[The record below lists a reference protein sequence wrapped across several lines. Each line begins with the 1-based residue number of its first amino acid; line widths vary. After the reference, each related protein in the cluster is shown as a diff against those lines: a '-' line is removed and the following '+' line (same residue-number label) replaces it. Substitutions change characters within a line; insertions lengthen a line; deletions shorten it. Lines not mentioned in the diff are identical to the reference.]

1 MIDLTVKT
9 LDSQNHAFSLNDD
22 ITVRQFK
29 DHIAD
34 TVNISAD
41 LQRLIYCGRV
51 LQDEKLLSE
60 YDVNGKVIHLVQ
72 RAPPS
77 STQRSHSNNQ
87 SQGQSHGG
95 TGEWQSTP
103 RVLYRHTQF
112 HDDPMYIGSFSIP
125 ADVLEGYEWPSPQ
138 LSNTIATS
146 HLSVV
151 RRMLD
156 QANNVIDRLDNP
168 SAPSSSSTSTGNNSS
183 SSTQSNQTQST
194 TASATESDNS
204 TWTASASTT
213 EINAPTLKTNENS
226 DVNSTTTPSETNK
239 ESSQQQSR
247 DDTTPQ
253 HSASNQASS
262 SESNDTASSS
272 NEALVPRELA
282 ELLELL
288 LTTQDRLRP
297 YIRNRLLSNGTA
309 AWPQLTNDENQRVID
324 GVTECFHF
332 LSHAQHA
339 LSNLNINMQ
348 QPPPRTLRC
357 RPMVIQPSAI
367 LQAGLPIQVEAHIS
381 LHGQNENNP
390 DSDDNTT
397 NSSRPSQPTTQT
409 TTSTANNETSSSI
422 GSNSQPQF
430 TSSQSTPE
438 TPRQASQQQS
448 QSQTAFGT
456 VFNFPNNVEV
466 VMESAP
472 QASRVWS
479 FSTSDNQ
486 GSSNNNNNNNVTNN
500 NNGNSTSGSNTGAT
514 GIGGGS
520 FPWGGAPSP
529 DIIRNLIQ
537 AVTGYMTQAG
547 VAHASPPATTSSSSP
562 SNPST
567 NATPM
572 GCPRHRA
579 TGGNESTNSGQNS
592 QTRGNTETHPTTS
605 TQTRTTSRTH
615 VFHQHAQALGV
626 GVGLAHSMEFDP
638 FLPCNS
644 HHIRRGNS
652 SSSTSSQPA
661 SATAA
666 TTNIAAST
674 QTGGQNNTSTGANAS
689 TQARTPV
696 GTVHSRRTTIRGVQ
710 FFDNLFDNTSLAE
723 TIANFERISR
733 SIESGIP
740 LSSLLSYRGTNLLG
754 DTNSRSGGIL
764 RLIFNVLG
772 NLPVHVWFSFV
783 RNDSA
788 PIDDS
793 FIYVLCN
800 QIHQYIGES
809 SNGRVPLIATQLV
822 CNELRSILDL
832 IFRGEC
838 AFDNN
843 GREIDLHATIY
854 KMLESFVRNLGTAIF
869 DDDCVAENIVQ
880 MIRDF
885 GRDLSSLLKYC
896 FNRQSRVERIIERLA
911 REMTRGTHERFRTW
925 IFGTVVEWFNAYTRQ
940 VARSDD
946 PKILEYIVYKTDMT
960 EVATTSSETTPNRP
974 DTVLEPMEIDTESN
988 SHAPTHNSWM
998 EEDDIIPAT
1007 FPGEENLMPDWIPI
1021 VARDAVTQRRQLSLS
1036 DDDVTTMS
1044 DAYLSTMPSKRRKL
1058 VEQRK
1063 APLLM
1068 NPSSNRSAIPS
1079 SMERLIRESVG
1090 RAGFEEVD
1098 GAVAAIAADPTVRR
1112 AFGQAIR
1119 ESLNPRR
1126 YQTPDFPDAL
1136 RFPNATKF
1144 FTNPNR
1150 PAKQ

>member
-1 MIDLTVKT
+1 M
-9 LDSQNHAFSLNDD
+9 
-22 ITVRQFK
+22 
-29 DHIAD
+29 
-34 TVNISAD
+34 
-41 LQRLIYCGRV
+41 
-51 LQDEKLLSE
+51 
-60 YDVNGKVIHLVQ
+60 IHLVQ

-77 STQRSHSNNQ
+77 SSQRSHSNNQ
-87 SQGQSHGG
+87 SQGQGHGG

-156 QANNVIDRLDNP
+156 QANSVIDRLDNP
-168 SAPSSSSTSTGNNSS
+168 SAPSSGSTSTENNSS

-194 TASATESDNS
+194 TASATESGNS
-204 TWTASASTT
+204 GWTASASTT
-213 EINAPTLKTNENS
+213 EINAPTLKTNDNT
-226 DVNSTTTPSETNK
+226 DVNSTTTPSETNI
-239 ESSQQQSR
+239 ESPQQQSR
-247 DDTTPQ
+247 DDTTTQ

-262 SESNDTASSS
+262 SESNDTAST

-282 ELLELL
+282 ELLEML

-309 AWPQLTNDENQRVID
+309 AWPQLTNDENQRIID

-397 NSSRPSQPTTQT
+397 NPSRPSQPTTQT
-409 TTSTANNETSSSI
+409 TTSTVNNETSSSSSSPI
-422 GSNSQPQF
+422 DSHSQPQF

-438 TPRQASQQQS
+438 PPRQTPQQQS
-448 QSQTAFGT
+448 QSQTSFGT

-479 FSTSDNQ
+479 FSTGDNQ
-486 GSSNNNNNNNVTNN
+486 GSSNNNNNNNNVTNN
-500 NNGNSTSGSNTGAT
+500 NNGNSTSGPNTGAT
-514 GIGGGS
+514 GIGGAS

-537 AVTGYMTQAG
+537 AVTGYMTQTG
-547 VAHASPPATTSSSSP
+547 VAHTASPTTTSSSSP
-562 SNPST
+562 SNSST

-579 TGGNESTNSGQNS
+579 TGGSESTNSGQNS

-626 GVGLAHSMEFDP
+626 GVGLAHSLDFDP

-652 SSSTSSQPA
+652 SSSTSSQSA

-674 QTGGQNNTSTGANAS
+674 QTGGQNNAPTGTNAS

-696 GTVHSRRTTIRGVQ
+696 GTLHPRVTAIRSVQ
-710 FFDNLFDNTSLAE
+710 LFDNLFDNTSLAE
-723 TIANFERISR
+723 SIANFERFVF
-733 SIESGIP
+733 
-740 LSSLLSYRGTNLLG
+740 
-754 DTNSRSGGIL
+754 IL
-764 RLIFNVLG
+764 FQSF
-772 NLPVHVWFSFV
+772 FSF
-783 RNDSA
+783 
-788 PIDDS
+788 
-793 FIYVLCN
+793 
-800 QIHQYIGES
+800 H
-809 SNGRVPLIATQLV
+809 
-822 CNELRSILDL
+822 
-832 IFRGEC
+832 
-838 AFDNN
+838 
-843 GREIDLHATIY
+843 
-854 KMLESFVRNLGTAIF
+854 
-869 DDDCVAENIVQ
+869 
-880 MIRDF
+880 
-885 GRDLSSLLKYC
+885 
-896 FNRQSRVERIIERLA
+896 
-911 REMTRGTHERFRTW
+911 
-925 IFGTVVEWFNAYTRQ
+925 
-940 VARSDD
+940 
-946 PKILEYIVYKTDMT
+946 
-960 EVATTSSETTPNRP
+960 
-974 DTVLEPMEIDTESN
+974 
-988 SHAPTHNSWM
+988 
-998 EEDDIIPAT
+998 
-1007 FPGEENLMPDWIPI
+1007 
-1021 VARDAVTQRRQLSLS
+1021 
-1036 DDDVTTMS
+1036 
-1044 DAYLSTMPSKRRKL
+1044 KL
-1058 VEQRK
+1058 VFVLIMIVLFFFSFFAELV
-1063 APLLM
+1063 APLKVVFHFLDYFH
-1068 NPSSNRSAIPS
+1068 I
-1079 SMERLIRESVG
+1079 
-1090 RAGFEEVD
+1090 
-1098 GAVAAIAADPTVRR
+1098 AVRI
-1112 AFGQAIR
+1112 
-1119 ESLNPRR
+1119 
-1126 YQTPDFPDAL
+1126 Y
-1136 RFPNATKF
+1136 
-1144 FTNPNR
+1144 
-1150 PAKQ
+1150 